1 MLWSVLLSK
10 PIINKKRWAS
20 QQSAPSI
27 NLGAITVLDGKVR
40 FFKRLHWS
48 SLRWFEKKM
57 SGRLRFGSVSFGNL
71 DSDYCARKTNN
82 CTSTRVKKS
91 EIAKAID
98 LLNEVSVSLV
108 SGNTSEYSDIQKCA
122 KVINVNLRLIFFLM
136 FYSNLLWENYSSQGK
151 LGARHGSTA
160 FNDSCSK
167 VL

>member
-1 MLWSVLLSK
+1 
-10 PIINKKRWAS
+10 
-20 QQSAPSI
+20 
-27 NLGAITVLDGKVR
+27 
-40 FFKRLHWS
+40 
-48 SLRWFEKKM
+48 M

-122 KVINVNLRLIFFLM
+122 KVINVNLRLIFFLI
-136 FYSNLLWENYSSQGK
+136 FYSILL
-151 LGARHGSTA
+151 
-160 FNDSCSK
+160 
-167 VL
+167 